1 MNKRM
6 NLDLHPIIK
15 GFWLY
20 LKKYNLEIY
29 NEYSF
34 QHELGIYLRG
44 IRELKKY
51 RIEFERNVTY
61 FGIEGTCKK
70 EIDIVIYNK
79 ATDEKYAIELKY
91 PINGQYPE
99 QMYKFIEDIQ
109 FMEELK
115 QKGFNNCYA
124 FVLVDD
130 NCNGKLFHE
139 GRIKTGI
146 YSYFRVGNNLHGKIN
161 NPTGENKKGQLHNIK
176 GSYKIEWKTPYTRLV
191 CKEYRYYLLKAQ

>member
-6 NLDLHPIIK
+6 NLDLQPIIER
-15 GFWLY
+15 FWLY
-20 LKKYNLEIY
+20 LKKHNIEIY

-44 IRELKKY
+44 IPKLKKY
-51 RIEFERNVTY
+51 RIEFERNVSY
-61 FGIEGTCKK
+61 FAIKNTCKK
-70 EIDIVIYNK
+70 EIDIVIYTK
-79 ATDEKYAIELKY
+79 TKDEKYAIELKY
-91 PINGQYPE
+91 PINGQHQE

-115 QKGFNNCYA
+115 RNGFNNCYT

-130 NCNGKLFHE
+130 NCKGKAFHE

-146 YSYFRVGNNLHGKIN
+146 YSYFRVKNKLHGKIN
-161 NPTGENKKGQLHNIK
+161 NPTGENKEGQSHDIN
-176 GSYKIEWKTPYTRLV
+176 GSYIIKWKTPYPRLA